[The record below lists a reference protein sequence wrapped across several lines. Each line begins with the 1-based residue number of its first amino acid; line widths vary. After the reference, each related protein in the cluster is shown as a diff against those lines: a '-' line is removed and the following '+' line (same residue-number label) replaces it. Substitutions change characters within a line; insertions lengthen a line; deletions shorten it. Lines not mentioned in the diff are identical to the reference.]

1 MISCLPT
8 KMRIQCLDHLQELWE
23 RQNYAYWDATFCMG
37 THEFYNAEVLPMH
50 VFFLIGMCQN
60 SVADRQIHA
69 AGDHKPLS
77 LPGHAYQQREV

>member
-1 MISCLPT
+1 
-8 KMRIQCLDHLQELWE
+8 
-23 RQNYAYWDATFCMG
+23 MG

-60 SVADRQIHA
+60 SVADRQIHG